1 MIQRK
6 KYFTVK
12 TFCAAMAAVIV
23 LIALFLGG
31 VYSRVAMVTSVEE
44 DNLVTVACAN
54 GNAYSFF
61 GDDWTRGDFC
71 ALIMFDNFTENV
83 SDDVVISARYGGYME
98 LFEKLF

>member
-23 LIALFLGG
+23 LNALFLGG
-31 VYSRVAMVTSVEE
+31 VYSRVAMVTSVE

-71 ALIMFDNFTENV
+71 ALTMFDNFTENV